1 MDDDRLLREEK
12 RRAEQ
17 HGALKADVER
27 TVDSQVAARAQ
38 QGLAEPTEQER
49 LDAVAGTIRRKAI
62 DEVVETERE
71 VRGLRA
77 AARAAQVVDYAFFVI
92 YALLGLRFVLGL
104 MAARES
110 AGFVRFV
117 RAVTEPLYWP
127 FKGIVAAPSADN
139 GMVLALPLLVAIG
152 VYALLHLAIKGALRL
167 IAKRRTDL

>member
-27 TVDSQVAARAQ
+27 TVDAQVAARAQ
-38 QGLAEPTEQER
+38 QGLESTEQER
-49 LDAVAGTIRRKAI
+49 LDAVAGTIRREAI
-62 DEVVETERE
+62 DEVVQSERE

-77 AARAAQVVDYAFFVI
+77 AARAAQVVDYAFFVV
-92 YALLGLRFVLGL
+92 YALLGLRFALGL

-117 RAVTEPLYWP
+117 RAVTEPLYLP
-127 FKGIVAAPSADN
+127 FKGIVAAPAADN
-139 GMVLALPLLVAIG
+139 GMVLALPLLVAIA

-167 IAKRRTDL
+167 VAKRRTDL